1 MLVWRLVIFLNCFLL
16 EKKWALN
23 TKKWT
28 KKWIMKLKDGKRL
41 KATGKNYVDKNKK
54 GGILCEAGAF

>member
-1 MLVWRLVIFLNCFLL
+1 
-16 EKKWALN
+16 
-23 TKKWT
+23 
-28 KKWIMKLKDGKRL
+28 MKLKDEKRL